1 MCFAIALTTISQLRM
16 ELFKDKE
23 VRIKKSFSAFV
34 WRIPLTQLRTKK
46 ESFLLITKK
55 FNKFQLYSNEHVLWL
70 SINKIIISIQC
81 MHGKFGKFIEKKIY
95 GTLSENEIKQRIPLD
110 WFWWCYILLL
120 LQVFVE
126 HVDRQWGVWYVADQ
140 VLEIVGVTRQ
150 TTNGIGLRFNKF
162 LLQVVSDLIMISKK
176 QSKIRNVQY
185 SSVVGMYKNLES
197 QKKKYS

>member
-1 MCFAIALTTISQLRM
+1 MAHPFDSITNKKRVI
-16 ELFKDKE
+16 FIDNKE
-23 VRIKKSFSAFV
+23 I
-34 WRIPLTQLRTKK
+34 Q
-46 ESFLLITKK
+46 
-55 FNKFQLYSNEHVLWL
+55 Q
-70 SINKIIISIQC
+70 ISIIFKWTCTMAVYKQDNNLYT
-81 MHGKFGKFIEKKIY
+81 MHAREVWKIYRKKKIY
-95 GTLSENEIKQRIPLD
+95 ETLSENEIKQRISLD